1 MYESG
6 WLAQEQEQPSLGV
19 ETSPRL
25 SLLLFAPAFVSGTS
39 PASKA
44 MLQANQVCQKRTEE
58 AGVQIRAPSAEPMA
72 QIQNIHHPKC
82 DNYLLWEEHIIRMIS

>member
-1 MYESG
+1 MNPSG
-6 WLAQEQEQPSLGV
+6 WLAQEQPSLGV

-58 AGVQIRAPSAEPMA
+58 AEFILGNPLLNQLLKYEIYI
-72 QIQNIHHPKC
+72 IQNAITIYFGR
-82 DNYLLWEEHIIRMIS
+82 NTSG

>member
-6 WLAQEQEQPSLGV
+6 WLAQEQEEPSLGV

-44 MLQANQVCQKRTEE
+44 MLQANQVCQKRTEDE
-58 AGVQIRAPSAEPMA
+58 AEFRLGNPLLNQLLKYKTYIIQDLVQ
-72 QIQNIHHPKC
+72 
-82 DNYLLWEEHIIRMIS
+82 D